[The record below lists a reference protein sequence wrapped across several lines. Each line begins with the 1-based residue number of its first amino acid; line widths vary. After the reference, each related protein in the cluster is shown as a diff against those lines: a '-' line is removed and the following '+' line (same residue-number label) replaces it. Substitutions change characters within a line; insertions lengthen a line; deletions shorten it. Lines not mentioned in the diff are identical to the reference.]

1 MWLAQ
6 RSNDEKA
13 CFSSGRERTVMQ
25 LGQRY
30 LLRARKDT
38 YGRPKGYIWAPER
51 IAPGRR
57 KDSSVKAPESE
68 GLA

>member
-1 MWLAQ
+1 MRLAQ

-13 CFSSGRERTVMQ
+13 CFSSGRERIVMQ

-38 YGRPKGYIWAPER
+38 YGRPKG
-51 IAPGRR
+51 
-57 KDSSVKAPESE
+57 
-68 GLA
+68 